1 MKNDTAYAQP
11 TAQQQLFEAVKNKAL
26 KCADRTQL
34 FAAIYPWVLHLVRE
48 YADKPATRYAVDA
61 LRMELYDFHRAI
73 SASLLAIPQA
83 VSPDSDPLD
92 LKRIRDEALD
102 AAIEMAVDIANLEVN
117 QVSVNLSAIMARF
130 VEAL

>member
-1 MKNDTAYAQP
+1 MKNDTIYAQP
-11 TAQQQLFEAVKNKAL
+11 TAQQKLFEAVKSKAV
-26 KCADRTQL
+26 KCSEGTQL
-34 FAAIYPWVLHLVRE
+34 CAAVYPWVLHLVRE

-73 SASLLAIPQA
+73 SASLLAVPQV

-102 AAIEMAVDIANLEVN
+102 AAIEMAVNIANLEVN
-117 QVSVNLSAIMARF
+117 QISIHLSAIMARF